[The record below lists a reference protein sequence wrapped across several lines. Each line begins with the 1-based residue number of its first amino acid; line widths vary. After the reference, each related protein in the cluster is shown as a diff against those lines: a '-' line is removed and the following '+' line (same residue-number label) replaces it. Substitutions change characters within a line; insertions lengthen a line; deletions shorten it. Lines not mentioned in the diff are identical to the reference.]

1 MRPTPYDE
9 LKEQER
15 EVRRDMIL
23 SAALKLFADRDYK
36 SVTVREIAKE
46 AGMSPGTIYRY
57 YQNIDDLFMDVFV
70 ASVKEIKEIIDRECS
85 VGKGCSL
92 RRLCE
97 VYINYLNDNFS
108 FYLMMGHFML
118 AGKLS
123 FEATERLNPIMRELM
138 DMIEKVVISL
148 GKEGNVEKSRMISHA
163 LFAALNGNMIS
174 YARYPG
180 RTQEEIR
187 SYILKLTDVVAGLF
201 EDSVKGKVKGSTK

>member
-15 EVRRDMIL
+15 EVRREMIL
-23 SAALKLFADRDYK
+23 SAALKLFAEKDYK
-36 SVTVREIAKE
+36 SVTVREIARE

-70 ASVKEIKEIIDRECS
+70 ASVKEIKEIIDRECL
-85 VGKGCSL
+85 VDKKCSL

-97 VYINYLNDNFS
+97 VYISYLNDNFS

-123 FEATERLNPIMRELM
+123 FEATERLNPIMRDLI
-138 DMIEKVVISL
+138 DMIEKVVIAISPD
-148 GKEGNVEKSRMISHA
+148 GKPKNSRMISHA

-180 RTQEEIR
+180 RKEEEIR
-187 SYILKLTDVVAGLF
+187 NYILKLTDVVAGLF
-201 EDSVKGKVKGSTK
+201 EESVRGGNK

>member
-15 EVRRDMIL
+15 EVRREMIL
-23 SAALKLFADRDYK
+23 SAALKLFAEKDYK

-70 ASVKEIKEIIDRECS
+70 ASVKEIKEIIDSECLTD
-85 VGKGCSL
+85 KGCSL
-92 RRLCE
+92 RRLCK

-123 FEATERLNPIMRELM
+123 FEATGRLNPIMRDLI
-138 DMIEKVVISL
+138 DMIEKVVIAISPD
-148 GKEGNVEKSRMISHA
+148 GKPKNSRTISHA

-187 SYILKLTDVVAGLF
+187 GYILKLTDVVAGLF
-201 EDSVKGKVKGSTK
+201 EESVMGGSK

>member
-1 MRPTPYDE
+1 MGSTPYDE

-15 EVRRDMIL
+15 EIRREMIL
-23 SAALKLFADRDYK
+23 SAALKLFAEKDYK
-36 SVTVREIAKE
+36 NVTVREIAKE

-70 ASVKEIKEIIDRECS
+70 ASVKEIKDIIDRECS
-85 VGKGCSL
+85 ADSGCSL

-123 FEATERLNPIMRELM
+123 FEATERLNPIMRDLI
-138 DMIEKVVISL
+138 DMIEKVVIAISPD
-148 GKEGNVEKSRMISHA
+148 GKPKNSRTISHA

-187 SYILKLTDVVAGLF
+187 GYILKLTDVVAGLF
-201 EDSVKGKVKGSTK
+201 EGSVKGGAK

>member
-15 EVRRDMIL
+15 EVRREMIL
-23 SAALKLFADRDYK
+23 SAALKLFAEKDYK
-36 SVTVREIAKE
+36 SVTVREIARE
-46 AGMSPGTIYRY
+46 AGMSPGTMYRY

-70 ASVKEIKEIIDRECS
+70 ASVKEIKEIIDLECS
-85 VGKGCSL
+85 ADKGCSL

-123 FEATERLNPIMRELM
+123 FEATERLNPIMRDLM
-138 DMIEKVVISL
+138 DMIEKVVIAISPD
-148 GKEGNVEKSRMISHA
+148 GKPKNSRMISHA

-180 RTQEEIR
+180 RKEEEIR

-201 EDSVKGKVKGSTK
+201 EESVRGGSK